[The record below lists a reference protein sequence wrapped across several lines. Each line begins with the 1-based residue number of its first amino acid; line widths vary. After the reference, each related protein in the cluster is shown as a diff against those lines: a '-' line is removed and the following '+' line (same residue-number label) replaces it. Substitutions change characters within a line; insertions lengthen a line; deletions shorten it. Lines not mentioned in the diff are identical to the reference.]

1 MKKSKEKI
9 TLQSIWCPST
19 FGRFFTRSPVWSL
32 SLVSDQYQLKLDVDS
47 LAGPIPELEKAK
59 VAYGI
64 FWTSVTLQVSGFG
77 KVEIDGIP
85 NARARELFETV
96 AVEAKRIRIAQLI
109 RNFATAVEPVVSWVT
124 NARTASKQQF
134 HSKGWLTRDFSKELT
149 KLKPSGLNELL
160 SEPEVVK
167 HLETLEP
174 PIQDA
179 IALWQ
184 KDFSKVADAANESF
198 LARELLSSKAFLDEV
213 EKSPLTEEQAKAV
226 LCFDNRVLL
235 VASAGSG
242 KTSTMVAKAGYAL
255 KKGYFSA
262 EKILLLA
269 FNRDA
274 ASELRQRIKERLEPQ
289 GLQVEGLSAKT
300 FHAFGLEIIG
310 EATGKKPSLASWL
323 ESGQDLEIL
332 LDIVDHIKDR
342 NPDFR
347 VKWDL
352 FRIVLGEDL
361 PEFGQEEESPD
372 SWDKES
378 KESGFRT
385 LQNEVVKSRGE
396 QLIANWLFYNG
407 VSYKYESD
415 YRIDTADAKHRQYK
429 PDFYFPDIDVYLEH
443 WAVDENGEPPPE
455 FEGYKEGMAWKRQL
469 HATNETTL
477 LETTMAELWSG
488 KAFAYL
494 SQELTRLGIT
504 LDPNPDREVEGR
516 RPIEAPRLVRTFR
529 AFLTHTKSNR
539 LTIDDLKQRLEN
551 KSAGHFY
558 YRHKVFI
565 ELFEVIWK
573 GWEERL
579 QSERCIDFEDMLNSA
594 ADCIES
600 GNWKNPYEL
609 VMVDEFQD
617 VSQARARLIAGLL
630 REKNKH
636 LFAVGDDW
644 QSINRFAGSDLSV
657 MTEFENLFGKAVTL
671 KLEKTFRCP
680 QSLCDISGNFVQKN
694 PRQLKKKVASEQ
706 KAEDQPVKII
716 RVDDEF
722 KIRSAIE
729 RRIDE
734 LTVLKNLSDKP
745 LKIYVLGRYRK
756 EREYLPTNSNPN
768 VEVEFVTAHSSKGL
782 EADHVIIPKMT
793 SETLGFPSQVADD
806 PVLQLA
812 MPSEDSFE
820 FAEERRLFYVALTRA
835 KSTVT
840 LITVAHKESSFI
852 TELVRD
858 EGIPVQSANGKVES
872 SAVCTRCQR
881 GFLVQRNGPY
891 GVFLGCSRFPR
902 CGYTEKIRTSAAVR

>member
-1 MKKSKEKI
+1 
-9 TLQSIWCPST
+9 LQTSWSPSAL
-19 FGRFFTRSPVWSL
+19 GRLFTRTPAWVMSL
-32 SLVSDQYQLKLDVDS
+32 SDDVYELNFSDEQYAGSIADLSELKT
-47 LAGPIPELEKAK
+47 ER
-59 VAYGI
+59 GI
-64 FWTSVTLQVSGFG
+64 FWTSISVPQVNGG
-77 KVEIDGIP
+77 VLVLGGIP
-85 NARARELFETV
+85 NARAEELMQIIV
-96 AVEAKRIRIAQLI
+96 VEVKRIRIAKLI
-109 RNFATAVEPVVSWVT
+109 ANFDIGIEPVLTWTSNVRSAFKT
-124 NARTASKQQF
+124 QF
-134 HSKGWLTRDFSKELT
+134 ESRGWLTHQFQTQQLNSK
-149 KLKPSGLNELL
+149 PQGIGDLL
-160 SEPEVVK
+160 SEPEVIKHIDTQSEQVK
-167 HLETLEP
+167 GAVRLWKQNFYEVAEASNQKYLTNELE
-174 PIQDA
+174 QS
-179 IALWQ
+179 
-184 KDFSKVADAANESF
+184 KDFF
-198 LARELLSSKAFLDEV
+198 QQV
-213 EKSPLTEEQAKAV
+213 ERSPLTEEQAKAV
-226 LCFDNRVLL
+226 ICFDNRVLL

-255 KKGYFSA
+255 KKGYFPA

-274 ASELRQRIKERLEPQ
+274 ASELRQRIKVRLEPQ
-289 GLQVEGLSAKT
+289 GLQVEGLLAKT

-323 ESGQDLEIL
+323 ESGQDLVIL
-332 LDIVDHIKDR
+332 LDIVDQIKDR
-342 NPDFR
+342 DASFQ

-352 FRIVLGEDL
+352 FRIVLAEDL
-361 PEFGQEEESPD
+361 PEFGQEEQSPD

-504 LDPNPDREVEGR
+504 LDPNPDRDVEGR
-516 RPIEAPRLVRTFR
+516 RPIEAPRLLRTFR

-565 ELFEVIWK
+565 ELFDEIWK

-600 GNWKNPYEL
+600 GSWKSPYEL

-644 QSINRFAGSDLSV
+644 QSINRFAGSDLTV
-657 MTEFENLFGKAVTL
+657 MTKFENLFGEAVTL
-671 KLEKTFRCP
+671 KLERTFRCP

-706 KAEDQPVKII
+706 KSEDQPVKII
-716 RVDDEF
+716 RVNDEF
-722 KIRSAIE
+722 KIRSAIA
-729 RRIDE
+729 RCIDE
-734 LTVLKNLSDKP
+734 LTALKNLPDKP

-756 EREYLPTNSNPN
+756 EREYVPTNLNSN

-812 MPSEDSFE
+812 MPSEDSYE

-858 EGIPVQSANGKVES
+858 EGIPVQSADGKVES
-872 SAVCTRCQR
+872 SAVCSRCQR

-891 GVFLGCSRFPR
+891 GIFLGCSCFPR
-902 CGYTEKIRTSAAVR
+902 CGHTEKIRTSATGR

>member
-1 MKKSKEKI
+1 MKNREEI
-9 TLQSIWCPST
+9 TLQNIWCPST
-19 FGRFFTRSPVWSL
+19 FGRIFTRSPVWSL
-32 SLVSDQYQLKLDVDS
+32 SLVNEQYQLQLGTDYLVGS
-47 LAGPIPELEKAK
+47 IPELEKAK

-64 FWTSVTLQVSGFG
+64 FWTSVTLRVSGFG
-77 KVEIDGIP
+77 EIEIDGIP
-85 NARARELFETV
+85 NASARKLFETV

-109 RNFATAVEPVVSWVT
+109 ENFATAIEPVVSWVA
-124 NARTASKQQF
+124 NARAASKQQF
-134 HSKGWLTRDFSKELT
+134 QSKGWLTRDFSKKLT
-149 KLKPSGLNELL
+149 ELKPSGLNELL
-160 SEPEVVK
+160 NEPEVVK
-167 HLETLEP
+167 HLETLER
-174 PIQDA
+174 PIRDA
-179 IALWQ
+179 VLLWR
-184 KDFSKVADAANESF
+184 KDFSQVADAANESF
-198 LARELLSSKAFLDEV
+198 LSRELLSSKAFLDQV

-242 KTSTMVAKAGYAL
+242 KTSTMVAKAGYAV

-274 ASELRQRIKERLEPQ
+274 ATELRQRIKERLESQ
-289 GLQVEGLSAKT
+289 GLQVEGLTAKT

-323 ESGQDLEIL
+323 ESGQDLETL
-332 LDIVDHIKDR
+332 LDIVDQIKDR
-342 NPDFR
+342 DADFR

-407 VSYKYESD
+407 VSYEYESD

-455 FEGYKEGMAWKRQL
+455 FEGYKDGMAWKRQL

-494 SQELTRLGIT
+494 AQELTRLGIT

-516 RPIEAPRLVRTFR
+516 RPIEAPRLIRTFR

-539 LTIDDLKQRLEN
+539 LKIDDLKHRLEN

-565 ELFEVIWK
+565 ELFGGIWK
-573 GWEERL
+573 AWEERL

-594 ADCIES
+594 ADCIEVGKWQS
-600 GNWKNPYEL
+600 PYEL

-617 VSQARARLIAGLL
+617 VSNARARLIAGLL
-630 REKNKH
+630 KEKDKH

-657 MTEFENLFGKAVTL
+657 MTEFEHLFGKAVTL

-680 QSLCDISGNFVQKN
+680 QSLCDISGNFIQKN
-694 PRQLKKKVASEQ
+694 PRQLKKKIASEQ
-706 KAEDQPVKII
+706 KNEDRPVTII
-716 RVDDEF
+716 RVEDEF
-722 KIRSAIE
+722 KIRSAIA

-734 LTVLKNLSDKP
+734 LAAQRDLSDKP

-756 EREYLPTNSNPN
+756 EREYLPTNLNSN
-768 VEVEFVTAHSSKGL
+768 VKVEFVTAHSSKGL

-820 FAEERRLFYVALTRA
+820 FAEERRLFYVALTRS

-852 TELVRD
+852 LELVRD
-858 EGIPVQSANGKVES
+858 EQISVQSVDGKEES
-872 SAVCTRCQR
+872 SVVCSRCEQ

-891 GVFLGCSRFPR
+891 GVFLGCSRFPK
-902 CGYTEKIRTSAAVR
+902 CGYTEKIKTPEAVR

>member
-1 MKKSKEKI
+1 MAA
-9 TLQSIWCPST
+9 P
-19 FGRFFTRSPVWSL
+19 
-32 SLVSDQYQLKLDVDS
+32 
-47 LAGPIPELEKAK
+47 A
-59 VAYGI
+59 
-64 FWTSVTLQVSGFG
+64 GFG
-77 KVEIDGIP
+77 KSSLVAQWAESVERP
-85 NARARELFETV
+85 TV
-96 AVEAKRIRIAQLI
+96 WLSINPQDSIQTFFAHVLEAIRIVFPGFAAEFENEPSANALHNIKKLTSAAAEIKGGFNFVIDNGATDNAEVAGFSQELIDYLPSNVHLVIVRRITPATSLAKYASLGNLSLITSQDLKFSSREVSQIADLNGAELSSEDSKKLLEQCDGWPAAVQMVTRAIARGHQLANFEATSSSNPLSMLALETI
-109 RNFATAVEPVVSWVT
+109 RSLNDE
-124 NARTASKQQF
+124 NKSKI
-134 HSKGWLTRDFSKELT
+134 SRLV
-149 KLKPSGLNELL
+149 LL
-160 SEPEVVK
+160 SEFE
-167 HLETLEP
+167 LET
-174 PIQDA
+174 
-179 IALWQ
+179 
-184 KDFSKVADAANESF
+184 AA
-198 LARELLSSKAFLDEV
+198 
-213 EKSPLTEEQAKAV
+213 
-226 LCFDNRVLL
+226 
-235 VASAGSG
+235 
-242 KTSTMVAKAGYAL
+242 
-255 KKGYFSA
+255 
-262 EKILLLA
+262 
-269 FNRDA
+269 
-274 ASELRQRIKERLEPQ
+274 
-289 GLQVEGLSAKT
+289 
-300 FHAFGLEIIG
+300 
-310 EATGKKPSLASWL
+310 
-323 ESGQDLEIL
+323 
-332 LDIVDHIKDR
+332 
-342 NPDFR
+342 
-347 VKWDL
+347 
-352 FRIVLGEDL
+352 IVLGEDL

-443 WAVDENGEPPPE
+443 WAVDENGEPPSE

-539 LTIDDLKQRLEN
+539 LTIDDLKQRLES

-565 ELFEVIWK
+565 ELFEEIWK

-600 GNWKNPYEL
+600 GNWKSPYEL

-722 KIRSAIE
+722 KIRSAIA

-734 LTVLKNLSDKP
+734 LTALKNLSDKP

-756 EREYLPTNSNPN
+756 EREYLPTNLNPN

-812 MPSEDSFE
+812 MPSEDSYE

-858 EGIPVQSANGKVES
+858 EGIPVQSADGKVES
-872 SAVCTRCQR
+872 SAVCSRCQR

-891 GVFLGCSRFPR
+891 GIFLGCSRFPR
-902 CGYTEKIRTSAAVR
+902 CGYTEKIRASAAVR

>member
-1 MKKSKEKI
+1 LKNRDEI
-9 TLQSIWCPST
+9 TLKNIWSPST

-32 SLVSDQYQLKLDVDS
+32 SLVNDQYQLQLATDCLD
-47 LAGPIPELEKAK
+47 GPISELEKAK

-64 FWTSVTLQVSGFG
+64 FWTSVTLRVSGFG
-77 KVEIDGIP
+77 KIEIDGIP
-85 NARARELFETV
+85 NARARKLFETV
-96 AVEAKRIRIAQLI
+96 SVEAKRIRIAQLI
-109 RNFATAVEPVVSWVT
+109 GNFATAIEPVMSWVA
-124 NARTASKQQF
+124 NARAASKQQF
-134 HSKGWLTRDFSKELT
+134 QSKGWLTRDFSKRLT
-149 KLKPSGLNELL
+149 ELKPTGLNELL
-160 SEPEVVK
+160 NESEVVK
-167 HLETLEP
+167 HLETLEQ
-174 PIQDA
+174 PIRDA
-179 IALWQ
+179 VSLWR
-184 KDFSKVADAANESF
+184 KDFSQVADAANESF
-198 LARELLSSKAFLDEV
+198 LSRELLSSKAFLDQV

-242 KTSTMVAKAGYAL
+242 KTSTMVAKAGYAV

-274 ASELRQRIKERLEPQ
+274 ATELRQRIKERLESQ
-289 GLQVEGLSAKT
+289 GLQVEGLTAKT
-300 FHAFGLEIIG
+300 FHAFGLEIVG

-332 LDIVDHIKDR
+332 LDIVDQIKDR
-342 NPDFR
+342 DADFR

-372 SWDKES
+372 SWDKDS
-378 KESGFRT
+378 KEAGFRT

-494 SQELTRLGIT
+494 AQELTRLGIT

-516 RPIEAPRLVRTFR
+516 RPIEAPRLIRTFR

-539 LTIDDLKQRLEN
+539 LKIDDLKHRLEN

-565 ELFEVIWK
+565 ELFGEIWK
-573 GWEERL
+573 AWEERL

-594 ADCIES
+594 ADCIEVGKWQS
-600 GNWKNPYEL
+600 PYEL

-617 VSQARARLIAGLL
+617 VSNARARLIAGLL
-630 REKNKH
+630 KAEDKH

-657 MTEFENLFGKAVTL
+657 MTEFEHLFGKAVTL

-680 QSLCDISGNFVQKN
+680 QSLCDISGNFIQKN
-694 PRQLKKKVASEQ
+694 PRQLKKKIASEQ
-706 KAEDQPVKII
+706 KNEDRPVTII
-716 RVDDEF
+716 RVEDEF
-722 KIRSAIE
+722 KIRSAIA

-734 LTVLKNLSDKP
+734 LAAQKDLSGKP

-756 EREYLPTNSNPN
+756 EREYLPTNLNSN
-768 VEVEFVTAHSSKGL
+768 VKVEFVTAHSSKGL

-820 FAEERRLFYVALTRA
+820 FAEERRLFYVALTRSR
-835 KSTVT
+835 STVT

-852 TELVRD
+852 LELVRD
-858 EGIPVQSANGKVES
+858 EQISVQSVDGKAES
-872 SAVCTRCQR
+872 SVVCSRCEQ

-891 GVFLGCSRFPR
+891 GFFLGCSRFPK
-902 CGYTEKIRTSAAVR
+902 CGYTEKIKTPEAVR

>member
-1 MKKSKEKI
+1 MKNREEI
-9 TLQSIWCPST
+9 TLQNIWCPST
-19 FGRFFTRSPVWSL
+19 FGRLFTRSPVWSL
-32 SLVSDQYQLKLDVDS
+32 SLVNEQYQLQLGTDYLV
-47 LAGPIPELEKAK
+47 GPIPELEKAK

-64 FWTSVTLQVSGFG
+64 FWTSVTLRVSGFG
-77 KVEIDGIP
+77 EIEIDGIP
-85 NARARELFETV
+85 NASARKLFETV

-109 RNFATAVEPVVSWVT
+109 GNFATAIEPVVSWVA
-124 NARTASKQQF
+124 NARAASKQQF
-134 HSKGWLTRDFSKELT
+134 QSKGWLTRDFSKKLSE
-149 KLKPSGLNELL
+149 LKPSGLNELL
-160 SEPEVVK
+160 NEPEVVK
-167 HLETLEP
+167 HLETLEQ
-174 PIQDA
+174 PIRDA
-179 IALWQ
+179 VSLWR
-184 KDFSKVADAANESF
+184 KDFSQVADAANESF
-198 LARELLSSKAFLDEV
+198 LSRELLSSKVFLDQV

-242 KTSTMVAKAGYAL
+242 KTSTMVAKAGYAV
-255 KKGYFSA
+255 KKGYFPA

-274 ASELRQRIKERLEPQ
+274 ATELRQRIKERLESQ
-289 GLQVEGLSAKT
+289 GLQVEGLTAKT

-332 LDIVDHIKDR
+332 LDIVDQIKDR
-342 NPDFR
+342 DVDFR
-347 VKWDL
+347 IKWDL

-455 FEGYKEGMAWKRQL
+455 FEGYKDGMAWKRQL

-516 RPIEAPRLVRTFR
+516 RPIEAPRLIRTFR

-539 LTIDDLKQRLEN
+539 LKIDDLKHRLEN

-565 ELFEVIWK
+565 ELFGEIWK
-573 GWEERL
+573 AWEERL

-594 ADCIES
+594 ADCIEVGKWQS
-600 GNWKNPYEL
+600 PYEL

-617 VSQARARLIAGLL
+617 VSNARARLIAGLL
-630 REKNKH
+630 NEEDKH

-657 MTEFENLFGKAVTL
+657 MTEFEHLFGKAVTL

-680 QSLCDISGNFVQKN
+680 QSLCDISGNFIQKN
-694 PRQLKKKVASEQ
+694 PRQLKKKIASEQ
-706 KAEDQPVKII
+706 KNQDRPVTII
-716 RVDDEF
+716 RVEDEF
-722 KIRSAIE
+722 KIRSAIG

-734 LTVLKNLSDKP
+734 LAAQRDLSDKP

-756 EREYLPTNSNPN
+756 EREYLPINLNSN
-768 VEVEFVTAHSSKGL
+768 VKVEFVTAHSSKGL

-820 FAEERRLFYVALTRA
+820 FAEERRLFYVALTRS

-852 TELVRD
+852 LELVRD
-858 EGIPVQSANGKVES
+858 EQISVQSVDGKAES
-872 SAVCTRCQR
+872 SVVCSRCEQ
-881 GFLVQRNGPY
+881 GFLIQRNGPY
-891 GVFLGCSRFPR
+891 GVFLGCSRFPK
-902 CGYTEKIRTSAAVR
+902 CGYTEKIKTPEAVR